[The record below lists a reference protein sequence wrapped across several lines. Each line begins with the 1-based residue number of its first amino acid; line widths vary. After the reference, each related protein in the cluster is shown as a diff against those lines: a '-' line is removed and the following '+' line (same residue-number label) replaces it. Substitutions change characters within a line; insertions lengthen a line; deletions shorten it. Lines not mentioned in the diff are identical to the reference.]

1 MSANN
6 LRTDIGSLVLDR
18 SAVRSEAA
26 RSDSVCRL
34 ICELG
39 DWGISNLQL
48 QKLLYVAQMYYLGI
62 KGERLADLAFEAWDY
77 GPVAPKVYAQVR
89 MFGSGPIKD
98 VFYGARPFSPGSK
111 RRQVLEEVCR
121 DLIPM
126 RPGQLVEITHWSEG
140 AWAKNYVPGSK
151 GIRIPDIAIAN
162 EYRARVAAG
171 HFTSG

>member
-1 MSANN
+1 
-6 LRTDIGSLVLDR
+6 
-18 SAVRSEAA
+18 
-26 RSDSVCRL
+26 
-34 ICELG
+34 
-39 DWGISNLQL
+39 
-48 QKLLYVAQMYYLGI
+48 MYYLGI